1 MSVFRSF
8 QKPGLGT
15 LVLPALLAAG
25 GIAAQSIEAASNGN
39 AEARAALA
47 RAQEHG
53 AVGDPRSARIALMNA
68 IKADPLWT
76 EARLL
81 QAETLLQL
89 GDGIGAQAEL
99 DRAIELGISPSSL
112 RHLYGHALQLQ
123 GDLKEARE
131 KLQSGDIPP
140 EHIAYAT
147 RILGRVAMLSGDNAL
162 AGRAFD
168 RAIQLEPEN
177 SDLWVDVAKFR
188 ARSGNQAGAVA
199 AVDEAVKL
207 DSKNIGALQY
217 RGELLRFQFGLGA
230 ALPWFERALQID
242 PNNIAVLT
250 EYAATLGDMG
260 RMRDMLVVARKII
273 SLDGKNSRAFF
284 LQSVLAARAGKYD
297 LARTLMQKTEGK
309 LDDVPAVILTQG
321 IIEHEEG
328 NFNAAIDRFRRLNSM
343 QPNNRKVRNL
353 LARSLYLAGDASE
366 AAGLLKS
373 QVTRSGAEPYALWQ
387 AARALEAS
395 GDRDQATGLLNR
407 AAVHD
412 VGKEVAF
419 ATAMPL
425 DLLRAQVQRDP
436 ADARVVIPYIRSLSN
451 AGNNAEAFAQ
461 ARKLQIA
468 NPGVS
473 DAHILV
479 ADVAMARRDY
489 RTALS
494 ALEKAK
500 DIRFSEPVLLRMVE
514 ALRAIGDLQ
523 KSGELL
529 AEYLNYNPRSTAAL
543 RWMAYAHLETENWD
557 VARRILENLRARIG
571 PNDALIMAGLAE
583 AYSGL
588 GRHADAVRAGRVAY
602 YVQPSSPV
610 VSHIYGLAILNEG
623 TRTKD
628 AVDLIRKAV
637 SLAPDNAVYRKSLA
651 QAYAVLKRESESKE
665 V

>member
-1 MSVFRSF
+1 MSVLRSF
-8 QKPGLGT
+8 QKQGAAT
-15 LVLPALLAAG
+15 LVLTALLIAT
-25 GIAAQSIEAASNGN
+25 GIAAQSTAVASDGN
-39 AEARAALA
+39 ADARAALV
-47 RAQEHG
+47 RAQQHN
-53 AVGDPRSARIALMNA
+53 AQGDPRSARIALMNA
-68 IKADPLWT
+68 IKSDPLWI

-81 QAETLLQL
+81 QSETLLRL
-89 GDGIGAQAEL
+89 GDGIGAQSEL
-99 DRAIELGISPSSL
+99 DRAIELGTASSSV

-123 GDLKEARE
+123 GNLNKAKEQ
-131 KLQSGDIPP
+131 LQAVDIAPD
-140 EHIAYAT
+140 HIAYAT

-162 AGRAFD
+162 AGQSFD
-168 RAIQLEPEN
+168 RAIRLEPEN

-188 ARSGNQAGAVA
+188 AASGNQAGAIA

-207 DSKNIGALQY
+207 NNENIAALQY
-217 RGELLRFQFGLGA
+217 RGELVRSQFGLRA

-242 PNNIAVLT
+242 PNNVAVLT

-260 RMRDMLVVARKII
+260 RMKDMLVVARKII
-273 SLDGKNSRAFF
+273 SLDGKNPRAFF

-297 LARTLMQKTEGK
+297 LARTLMQKTEGR

-328 NFNAAIDRFRRLNSM
+328 NFNAAIDRFRRLISM

-353 LARSLYLAGDASE
+353 LARSLYLAGDAKE
-366 AAGLLKS
+366 AWAFLEP
-373 QVTRSGAEPYALWQ
+373 QVMRSGTEPYVLWL
-387 AARALEAS
+387 AARAREAS
-395 GDRDQATGLLNR
+395 GERDQATGLLNR
-407 AAVHD
+407 AAAHD

-419 ATAMPL
+419 ATSMSL

-436 ADARVVIPYIRSLSN
+436 GDARTVIPYIRALTN
-451 AGNNAEAFAQ
+451 AGNNAEAFTQ
-461 ARKLQIA
+461 ARKLQNA

-479 ADVAMARRDY
+479 ADVAMARGDY

-500 DIRFSEPVLLRMVE
+500 TIRFSEPVLLRMVE
-514 ALRAIGDLQ
+514 SLRADGDLQ

-529 AEYLNYNPRSTAAL
+529 AEYLSYNPRSTAAL

-571 PNDALIMAGLAE
+571 PNDALIMAGLAQ
-583 AYSGL
+583 AYTGL
-588 GRHADAVRAGRVAY
+588 GRHADAVRTGRIAY

-610 VSHIYGLAILNEG
+610 VSHVYGLALLGEG
-623 TRTKD
+623 TRKKD
-628 AVDLIRKAV
+628 AIDLISKAV
-637 SLAPDNAVYRKSLA
+637 TLAPDNAVYRKSLA
-651 QAYAVLKRESESKE
+651 QAYAELKREGESDE